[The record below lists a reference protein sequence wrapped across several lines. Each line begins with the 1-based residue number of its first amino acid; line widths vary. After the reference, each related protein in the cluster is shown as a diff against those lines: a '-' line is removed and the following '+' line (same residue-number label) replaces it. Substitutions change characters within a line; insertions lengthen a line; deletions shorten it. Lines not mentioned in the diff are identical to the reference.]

1 MPGWQNQP
9 TDLRGS
15 RRRSERSLVII
26 VIAALLVVGSV
37 AIGLVYGWSAILSGL
52 ICLLPGAGGLSLLWI
67 LLRLIERWLDHSD
80 RL

>member
-9 TDLRGS
+9 ADLRGS
-15 RRRSERSLVII
+15 RRRSDRLLVTT
-26 VIAALLVVGSV
+26 VIAVLLVVGSI

-52 ICLLPGAGGLSLLWI
+52 ICLLPGAGGLLLLW
-67 LLRLIERWLDHSD
+67 LLLQLIEGWLDHSD